1 VRFAVYTDYQY
12 RSDGRS
18 VYADKAFAVF
28 LAAVADGLD
37 AMVVVGRLR
46 PERGP
51 GHYRL
56 PASVAFVPLPWYP
69 TLARPAAAAPAL
81 LRSLR
86 RFWRVLEE
94 VDGVWI
100 LGPHVLGIAF
110 AILATVRGRRVVLGV
125 RQDLPRY
132 TRMRHPG
139 RPVLQLSALLLEAAW
154 RGLARRYPVVAVG
167 PDLERRYRRSRR
179 VLAVSVSLVREGDL
193 ATARD
198 ADRRT
203 YDGDLRVL
211 SVGRLEREKAPLL
224 IPDILVRLRARDARW
239 TMLVC
244 GEGPLREQ
252 LEERISALALDEHVE
267 LRGYVPVHDGLLPL
281 YRDSHFLLH
290 VSLTEGLP
298 QVLHEAFATRTP
310 VVATAVGGVA
320 EAAAGCALLVPPGDP
335 EAAAAALERLAADA
349 TLRARLVDA
358 AAQRVSGRT
367 IEGEAAAVAAFLSEV
382 GRR

>member
-56 PASVAFVPLPWYP
+56 PASMAFVPLPWYP

-81 LRSLR
+81 MRSVR
-86 RFWRVLEE
+86 RFWRVLDA

-100 LGPHVLGIAF
+100 LGPHALGIAF
-110 AILATVRGRRVVLGV
+110 ALLAAARGRQVALGV

-132 TRMRHPG
+132 VRTRHPC
-139 RPVLQLSALLLEAAW
+139 RPALQLAAFLLEAAW

-193 ATARD
+193 AMAAD
-198 ADRRT
+198 ADPRV

-224 IPDILVRLRARDARW
+224 LPDILARLRAGHPRW
-239 TMLVC
+239 SMVVC

-252 LEERISALALDEHVE
+252 LEERVSALGLDEVFD
-267 LRGYVPVHDGLLPL
+267 LRGYVPVHDGLLDL

-310 VVATAVGGVA
+310 VVATAVGGVP
-320 EAAAGCALLVPPGDP
+320 EAAAGCALLVPAGDP
-335 EAAAAALERLAADA
+335 EAAAVALERLAADA
-349 TLRARLVDA
+349 ALRDRLVDA
-358 AAQRVSGRT
+358 AARHVADRT
-367 IEGEAAAVAAFLSEV
+367 IEGEAAAVAAFLSE
-382 GRR
+382 GPR